1 MLLGTEIPCYSVA
14 YASGESLIYRCLCQR
29 KIFDI
34 PLLMPAEIPCYS
46 VAYASGKSLIYR
58 CLCQRK
64 IFDIPLLM
72 PAENI
77 APSFLQAAEIPGS
90 CSMSSEG
97 RRSCVDIC
105 SICNPDAGQ
114 C

>member
-14 YASGESLIYRCLCQR
+14 YASGKL
-29 KIFDI
+29 
-34 PLLMPAEIPCYS
+34 
-46 VAYASGKSLIYR
+46 
-58 CLCQRK
+58 
-64 IFDIPLLM
+64 PLLM

>member
-1 MLLGTEIPCYSVA
+1 MLLGTEIPCH
-14 YASGESLIYRCLCQR
+14 
-29 KIFDI
+29 
-34 PLLMPAEIPCYS
+34 S
-46 VAYASGKSLIYR
+46 VAYASGKSLIYL

-97 RRSCVDIC
+97 KRSCVDIC
-105 SICNPDAGQ
+105 SICNPDAG
-114 C
+114 